1 MGIGSSLNCCKGTL
15 RNTVILIDPE
25 PEPPYDKNK
34 NNQEDIKN
42 YIINGRNQ
50 KIDTTSN
57 NNTKDEYTF
66 QAKSSVYSKSS
77 VIVGEDNNCVN
88 NEPFR
93 PVNIPDKF
101 PKESQYSFNEMFQ
114 KLD

>member
-1 MGIGSSLNCCKGTL
+1 MGIGSSFNCCKGTL

-25 PEPPYDKNK
+25 EPEPEPEPKKD
-34 NNQEDIKN
+34 QEDIKN
-42 YIINGRNQ
+42 YFNNDSGQ
-50 KIDTTSN
+50 KNETNTN

-66 QAKSSVYSKSS
+66 HAKSSVYSKGS
-77 VIVGEDNNCVN
+77 VIVGEDNICVN

-93 PVNIPDKF
+93 PVNIPDKV
-101 PKESQYSFNEMFQ
+101 PKESQYSFNAMFQ